1 MSLLTIRGL
10 CKTYGNGT
18 RALDHVN
25 LDVPPGMFGLLGPN
39 GAGKSSLMRTIA
51 TLQRPDAGTIEFD
64 SVDVLQDPQAIRRTL
79 GYLPQEF
86 GVYPRVGAESLL
98 NHLAILKGMTN
109 KGERR
114 DCVHSLLHQTNLW
127 EVRKKAV
134 AGFSGG
140 MRQRFGVA
148 QALLGSPRLLIVDE
162 PTAGLD
168 PAERQRFLDLICE
181 VGEQVAVIFS
191 THLVDDV
198 RELCPRMAIMNG
210 GRVLLTGEPEACIH
224 KLQGQV
230 WGLSCDRGQLES
242 LRAEHQVIST
252 KRRAGWMRVHVIAP
266 QAPDGFEEVI
276 PNLEDV
282 YFSTL
287 ASHPA
292 KDQVPVTAS

>member
-10 CKTYGNGT
+10 CKTYNNGT
-18 RALDHVN
+18 RALDRVD

-51 TLQRPDAGTIEFD
+51 TLQRPDSGTIEFD
-64 SVDVLQDPQAIRRTL
+64 GVDVLENPETIRASL

-86 GVYPRVGAESLL
+86 GVYPRVSAEALL
-98 NHLAILKGMTN
+98 NHLAILKGLTN
-109 KGERR
+109 RGERR
-114 DCVHSLLHQTNLW
+114 ECVHALLQQTNLW
-127 EVRKKAV
+127 DSRKKAV

-198 RELCPRMAIMNG
+198 RELCPRMAILNG
-210 GRVLLTGEPEACIH
+210 GRVLMTGEPETCIAE
-224 KLQGQV
+224 LQGQI
-230 WGLSCDRGQLES
+230 WGMSCEQEHLER
-242 LRAEHQVIST
+242 LRADFEVIST
-252 KRRAGWMRVHVIAP
+252 RRRAGQVRVHVVAP
-266 QAPDGFEEVI
+266 QAPPGFEAVS
-276 PNLEDV
+276 PSLEDV

-287 ASHPA
+287 TSTGPRE
-292 KDQVPVTAS
+292 PVA